1 MRVEEGDILAVRTGR
16 HKYAGPKATGI
27 HGSRARLDSKRR
39 CLPWLRE
46 RGVAV
51 LVGDAVSD
59 VTPSGYTEVSAV
71 PIHAGAIV
79 MMGLPLIDNADLEAL
94 SDVLRRNGRYEYM
107 FMTAPLV
114 IPRATA
120 SPINPTALF

>member
-1 MRVEEGDILAVRTGR
+1 LEA
-16 HKYAGPKATGI
+16 A
-27 HGSRARLDSKRR
+27 

-46 RGVAV
+46 RGVAI
-51 LVGDAVSD
+51 LCGDSVSD
-59 VTPSGYTEVSAV
+59 VTPSGYTEISV

-94 SDVLRRNGRYEYM
+94 SDYCARTGRYEFL

-120 SPINPTALF
+120 SPINPIAMF